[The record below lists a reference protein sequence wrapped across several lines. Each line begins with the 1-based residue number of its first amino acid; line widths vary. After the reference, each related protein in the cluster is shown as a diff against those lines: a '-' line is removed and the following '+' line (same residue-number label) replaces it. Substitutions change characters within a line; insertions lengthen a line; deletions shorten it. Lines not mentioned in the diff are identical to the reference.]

1 MIVSINGMDNSGK
14 TTQIKELM
22 RLYPNYYTKTLHI
35 KNTKSFNQ
43 EKYDFDWWF
52 NPNIKED
59 FVKVIFESLSER
71 NEIAKSLDQED
82 KVILY
87 DKGNDFYETRI
98 LATLIIKG
106 ETLESALEILQ
117 KIKSQ
122 YDLENIEQLKLFLLP
137 GNYPKKENFDS
148 ERKILYNAYLEL
160 NKLLIGYKNIDY
172 LYILPNKLNIVTNQ
186 INEIITRESEKSIC
200 KKLILKK

>member
-22 RLYPNYYTKTLHI
+22 RLYPDYYIKTLHI

-59 FVKVIFESLSER
+59 FVKVILESLSER
-71 NEIAKSLDQED
+71 NEIAKSLDYDD

-87 DKGNDFYETRI
+87 DKGNDFYEARI
-98 LATLIIKG
+98 LATLILKG
-106 ETLESALEILQ
+106 ETLESSLEMLQ

-137 GNYPKKENFDS
+137 GKYPKKENFNS
-148 ERKILYNAYLEL
+148 ERKIIYNAYLEL
-160 NKLLIGYKNIDY
+160 NKLLLGYKNTNY
-172 LYILPNKLNIVTNQ
+172 QYILPNELNIVTNQ
-186 INEIITRESEKSIC
+186 IDEIIRKESEKTIC

>member
-22 RLYPNYYTKTLHI
+22 RLYPDYYIKTLHI

-59 FVKVIFESLSER
+59 FVKVILESLSER
-71 NEIAKSLDQED
+71 NEIAKSLYQDD

-87 DKGNDFYETRI
+87 DKGNDFYEARI
-98 LATLIIKG
+98 LATLILKG
-106 ETLESALEILQ
+106 ETLESSLEMLQ

-122 YDLENIEQLKLFLLP
+122 YDLENIEQLKLFLLA
-137 GNYPKKENFDS
+137 GKYPKKENFNS
-148 ERKILYNAYLEL
+148 ERKIIYNAYLEL
-160 NKLLIGYKNIDY
+160 NKLLLGYKNINY
-172 LYILPNKLNIVTNQ
+172 QYILPNELNIVTNK
-186 INEIITRESEKSIC
+186 IDEIIRKESEKSIC

>member
-22 RLYPNYYTKTLHI
+22 KLYPDYYIKTLHI

-59 FVKVIFESLSER
+59 FVKVILESLSER
-71 NEIAKSLDQED
+71 NEIAKSLDYDD

-87 DKGNDFYETRI
+87 DKGNDFYEARI
-98 LATLIIKG
+98 LATLILKG
-106 ETLESALEILQ
+106 ETLESSLEMLQ

-137 GNYPKKENFDS
+137 GKYPKKENFNS
-148 ERKILYNAYLEL
+148 ERKIIYNAYLEL
-160 NKLLIGYKNIDY
+160 NKLLLGYKNINY
-172 LYILPNKLNIVTNQ
+172 QYILPNELNIVTNQ
-186 INEIITRESEKSIC
+186 IDEIIRKESEKTIC

>member
-22 RLYPNYYTKTLHI
+22 KLYPDYYIKTLHI

-59 FVKVIFESLSER
+59 FVKVILESLSER
-71 NEIAKSLDQED
+71 NEIAKSLYQDD

-87 DKGNDFYETRI
+87 DKGNDFYEARI
-98 LATLIIKG
+98 LATLILKG
-106 ETLESALEILQ
+106 ETLESSLEMLQ

-137 GNYPKKENFDS
+137 GKYPKKENFNS
-148 ERKILYNAYLEL
+148 QRQIIYNAYLEL
-160 NKLLIGYKNIDY
+160 NKLLLGYKNINY
-172 LYILPNKLNIVTNQ
+172 QYILPNELNIVTNQ
-186 INEIITRESEKSIC
+186 IDEIIRKESEKTIC

>member
-22 RLYPNYYTKTLHI
+22 RLYPDYYIKTLHI

-59 FVKVIFESLSER
+59 FVKVILESLSER
-71 NEIAKSLDQED
+71 NEIAKSLYQDD

-87 DKGNDFYETRI
+87 DKGNDFYEARI
-98 LATLIIKG
+98 LATLILKG
-106 ETLESALEILQ
+106 ETLESSLEMLQ

-137 GNYPKKENFDS
+137 GKYPKKENFNS
-148 ERKILYNAYLEL
+148 ERKIIYNAYLEL
-160 NKLLIGYKNIDY
+160 NKLLLGYKNINY
-172 LYILPNKLNIVTNQ
+172 QYILPNELNIVTNK
-186 INEIITRESEKSIC
+186 IDEIIRKESEKSIC

>member
-22 RLYPNYYTKTLHI
+22 KLYPDYYIKTLHI

-59 FVKVIFESLSER
+59 FVKVILESLSER
-71 NEIAKSLDQED
+71 NEIAKSLDHDD
-82 KVILY
+82 KVILF

-98 LATLIIKG
+98 LATLILKG
-106 ETLESALEILQ
+106 ETLESSLEMLQ

-137 GNYPKKENFDS
+137 GNYPKKENFNSVGAFNSLKDLT
-148 ERKILYNAYLEL
+148 EEQDN
-160 NKLLIGYKNIDY
+160 NKETPQVQI
-172 LYILPNKLNIVTNQ
+172 NIVDNS
-186 INEIITRESEKSIC
+186 NLESALYEDK
-200 KKLILKK
+200 